1 MRLTPVT
8 SIVYTALAVGLLFSS
23 MFDVH
28 TVSGDSMSPVLSEND
43 KVFVFR
49 WAYGLQPPFIHRY
62 IVEWGNIREGDIL
75 VLREPE
81 FNTRVIKR
89 CERVSSATDTVF
101 VLGDNGAK
109 SRDSR
114 HYGAVAAHRIEGKVV
129 TLP

>member
-1 MRLTPVT
+1 MKLSPIT
-8 SIVYTALAVGLLFSS
+8 SIVYTALTMSLLLSS
-23 MFDVH
+23 IFDIH
-28 TVSGDSMSPVLSEND
+28 TVSGNSMSPVLSDND

-49 WAYGLQPPFIHRY
+49 WAYGLQPPFFHRY
-62 IVEWGNIREGDIL
+62 IVQWGDIQEGDIL
-75 VLREPE
+75 VLKEPE

-89 CERVSSATDTVF
+89 CAEVSREDGTVF

-114 HYGAVAAHRIEGKVV
+114 HYGSVDIQQIEGKVV